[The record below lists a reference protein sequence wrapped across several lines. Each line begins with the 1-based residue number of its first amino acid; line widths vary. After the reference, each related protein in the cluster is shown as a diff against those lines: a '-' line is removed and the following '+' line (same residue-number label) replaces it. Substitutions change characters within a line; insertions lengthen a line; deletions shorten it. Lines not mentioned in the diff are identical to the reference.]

1 MKERIHWIDVTK
13 GILIILMVLGH
24 IQVVSGDHGID
35 NSDLIRCIFFS
46 GLWGCFFMQAFFV
59 LTGYTTNFEKDFKSY
74 FISNVRTLV
83 VPWISFSII
92 TRVLGHLLFN
102 QPFYDE
108 IGGVRYFFL
117 IEDYWFIHAL
127 FFGKIAYYFIRKW
140 VKLDVVRFS
149 LLLVMTIVGFYSIS
163 YFYSIGVDKPY
174 HAYNYLHFKDF
185 LCMTIFLW
193 VGDYLKRKNLLEKL
207 LKGKY
212 YAFIL
217 FLFLLG
223 NAFKFFSKT
232 KGFEVPALTPVILSH
247 GGNITSIIQVP
258 AFLLYAITGS
268 LSCFGIARLINK
280 SSILEY
286 FGKNSL
292 VVYCIH
298 FLFLDIYI
306 TLISSFLL
314 PLGIINAIL
323 FTFIALIMTL
333 ISCIPFIKLLQYKPF
348 SFIIGK

>member
-24 IQVVSGDHGID
+24 IQVVSGYHGID

-46 GLWGCFFMQAFFV
+46 GVWGCFFMQAFFV

-74 FISNVRTLV
+74 LISNVKTLV
-83 VPWISFSII
+83 VPWFSFSII
-92 TRVLGHLLFN
+92 TRMLGHLFFY
-102 QPFYDE
+102 QSFYDE

-127 FFGKIAYYFIRKW
+127 LFGKIVYYFIRKW
-140 VKLDVVRFS
+140 IKQDLIRFP
-149 LLLVMTIVGFYSIS
+149 LLLGMTIVGFYSIS
-163 YFYSIGVDKPY
+163 YFYSLGIEKPY

-193 VGDYLKRKNLLEKL
+193 VGDYLKRKELFQKL
-207 LKGKY
+207 LKGRY
-212 YAFIL
+212 YAVIL

-223 NAFKFFSKT
+223 NAFKMFSKI
-232 KGFEVPALTPVILSH
+232 KGIEVPALSSVILSH

-258 AFLLYAITGS
+258 AFLFYTITGS
-268 LSCFGIARLINK
+268 LSCFGLARLINK
-280 SSILEY
+280 SLILEY

-298 FLFLDIYI
+298 FIFLDIYL
-306 TLISSFLL
+306 TLISKFLL
-314 PLGIINAIL
+314 PFGVVNALL
-323 FTFIALIMTL
+323 FTLLVLILTL
-333 ISCIPFIKLLQYKPF
+333 ISCIPIVKLLQYKPF
-348 SFIIGK
+348 SFMIGK

>member
-74 FISNVRTLV
+74 FISNVKTLV
-83 VPWISFSII
+83 VPWFSFSII
-92 TRVLGHLLFN
+92 TRVLGHLLFS
-102 QPFYDE
+102 QPFYDV

-127 FFGKIAYYFIRKW
+127 FFGKIAYFFIRKW
-140 VKLDVVRFS
+140 IMRDVIRLC
-149 LLLVMTIVGFYSIS
+149 LLLVMTIAGFYSIS
-163 YFYSIGVDKPY
+163 YFYSIGVEKPY
-174 HAYNYLHFKDF
+174 HAYNFLHFKDF

-212 YAFIL
+212 YASIL
-217 FLFLLG
+217 SLFLLG
-223 NAFKFFSKT
+223 NAFKMFSKIY
-232 KGFEVPALTPVILSH
+232 GFELPALTPVILSH
-247 GGNITSIIQVP
+247 GGNITSIIQIP
-258 AFLLYAITGS
+258 AFLFYTITGS
-268 LSCFGIARLINK
+268 LSCFGIARLINN
-280 SSILEY
+280 SIILEY

-306 TLISSFLL
+306 KLISVFLL
-314 PLGIINAIL
+314 PSGFFN
-323 FTFIALIMTL
+323 ALIFTLIVLLMTL
-333 ISCIPFIKLLQYKPF
+333 ISCIPVIKLLQYKPF